1 MRHHLVESEMNSLDL
16 RYTSMNKNAMKAET
30 LKLGIIERLMK
41 VQDTSTLQRMD
52 QLITQAEMETRT
64 LESMEAIERR
74 DVVSIHEM
82 RRENKEWIKGNTK

>member
-1 MRHHLVESEMNSLDL
+1 
-16 RYTSMNKNAMKAET
+16 MKAET